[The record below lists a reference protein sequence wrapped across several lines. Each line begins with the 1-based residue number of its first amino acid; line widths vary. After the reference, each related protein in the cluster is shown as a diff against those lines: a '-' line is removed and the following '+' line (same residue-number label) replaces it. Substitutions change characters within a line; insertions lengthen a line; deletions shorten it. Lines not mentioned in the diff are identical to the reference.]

1 MYFHVWELDPDLPRI
16 APAGFLTR
24 VRQYRNLRK
33 MPERLRWFL
42 ERYAFRGVRD
52 LLGNE
57 PELVQVRTRP
67 IEVSPV
73 RTLVAAE
80 KDVRVPLTV
89 VIPCFNEERVLPYL
103 ANTLDELAAELGAVY
118 RVRFLLVDDASTD
131 GTWAAMLRI
140 FGERE
145 GFDLTRHPENRGVA
159 AAILTGIRQAETEI
173 VCSIDCDCS
182 YDPQQ
187 LTSMIPLLVDGVDL
201 VTASPYHALGS
212 ALNVPDYRLV
222 LSRNLSRL
230 YRLVLHHQFAT
241 YTSCFRVYRRS
252 AVAELELRHG
262 GFLGVAELLGELD
275 LRGAK
280 LVECPAVLES
290 RMLGRSKMN
299 TLATIVGHLRLLG
312 RLGARRLFGREPH
325 PVVGRSSP

>member
-1 MYFHVWELDPDLPRI
+1 MPD
-16 APAGFLTR
+16 
-24 VRQYRNLRK
+24 
-33 MPERLRWFL
+33 RLRWFL
-42 ERYAFRGVRD
+42 EHYAFRGIRD

-57 PELVQVRTRP
+57 PELVRVRPQSPEPTSARP
-67 IEVSPV
+67 S
-73 RTLVAAE
+73 VATGR
-80 KDVRVPLTV
+80 DGRIPLTV

-103 ANTLDELAAELGAVY
+103 VNTLDQLGADLAQRY

-131 GTWAAMLRI
+131 GTWDSMVRLL
-140 FGERE
+140 GERD

-159 AAILTGIRQAETEI
+159 AAILTGIRQADTEI

-182 YDPQQ
+182 YDPSQ
-187 LTSMIPLLVDGVDL
+187 LASMIPLLEDGVAL
-201 VTASPYHALGS
+201 VTASPYHPLGS
-212 ALNVPDYRLV
+212 VLNVPDYRLF

-252 AVAELELRHG
+252 AVAELELRNG

-299 TLATIVGHLRLLG
+299 TLATVVGHLRLLT
-312 RLGARRLFGREPH
+312 RLGTRRLLGRGPEPAAQ
-325 PVVGRSSP
+325 RTSP